1 MRRTRSTPS
10 ISSSALVGPEVTCL
24 ALCRRSHVHDGMQC
38 EDTMLRCSLIR
49 QLQGMPQ
56 YLIVQQASGSDVHT
70 IEAMQVEASVAMPW
84 YFFQSQDAPNSSI
97 PMSWPFP
104 LCATCGVWCGVHR
117 WCAHIWSG
125 VWCGVVW
132 CGVVWCGVVWC
143 GVVCLARSCGC
154 YIQPALCGTHWDCT
168 SLLSCLRAPTSIHPL
183 TVHGQAE

>member
-70 IEAMQVEASVAMPW
+70 VQAMQVEASVAMPW

-97 PMSWPFP
+97 PMLWPFP
-104 LCATCGVWCGVHR
+104 WCATCGVWCGVHR

-132 CGVVWCGVVWC
+132 CGVVWCAWPDPVVAIFSQLSAGHTGIALPC
-143 GVVCLARSCGC
+143 F
-154 YIQPALCGTHWDCT
+154 PACVH
-168 SLLSCLRAPTSIHPL
+168 RHPYTL
-183 TVHGQAE
+183 